1 LQRAIHKCINRVEW
15 HGSYIC
21 KTNST
26 TIAMPIVLLESV
38 RFATYHLVSVY
49 ARDIRVQSGLRK
61 ANIGLTNKFDS
72 QVIQA
77 PVSVVSDSPAR
88 ELG

>member
-1 LQRAIHKCINRVEW
+1 VH
-15 HGSYIC
+15 
-21 KTNST
+21 
-26 TIAMPIVLLESV
+26 
-38 RFATYHLVSVY
+38 

-77 PVSVVSDSPAR
+77 PWLEVNAR
-88 ELG
+88 SYEGGKPQV